1 MNKLTEL
8 IEDLCPE
15 GVEYKPVG
23 ELCTKISRFNWDK
36 SPKKIQYVDLTSVD
50 IPTRRIITT
59 TEVEASTAP
68 SRAQQAIHAGDV
80 LFGTTRPTQMRI
92 CMVPEDYDN
101 QVASTG
107 YCVLRADKEVVLSS
121 WFFYILQTDAF
132 ARFLENNQS
141 SGSYPAISNKKLK
154 EYKIPV
160 PPLEVQQEIVRVLD
174 AFIDLEQNL
183 VAELGLRQK
192 QFEFYRG
199 QLFHFDHSVEWSTL
213 GDVSLKVTS
222 GGTPS
227 SKNTSYY
234 GGDIPWLRTQEVNFE
249 DIYSTGVSITE
260 EGLNSSA
267 AKWIPVNC
275 VIVAMYGATAAKSA
289 INAIPL
295 TTNQACCNLEIDPS
309 LAEYRFVYY
318 WVSHMYEDLKKLG
331 EGSQSNLN
339 AKKVKSFPVPV
350 PPLETQREIID
361 KLCEFESLIQST
373 EREIALRRKQYEF
386 YRDELLTFTPKGA

>member
-1 MNKLTEL
+1 MPKRVLPMSKLTEL
-8 IEDLCPE
+8 IEELCPE
-15 GVEYKPVG
+15 GVGYEPLGEVVQIRNGQDWKSQAPGDIPVYG
-23 ELCTKISRFNWDK
+23 SGGRMQQSVAVASSEGPSVLLPRKGSLE
-36 SPKKIQYVDLTSVD
+36 IQYVEEPIWNVDTVFTTVCDVEVLNTRFFYFVMKTIDL
-50 IPTRRIITT
+50 RRI
-59 TEVEASTAP
+59 STSA
-68 SRAQQAIHAGDV
+68 
-80 LFGTTRPTQMRI
+80 TRPSLTQS
-92 CMVPEDYDN
+92 
-101 QVASTG
+101 A
-107 YCVLRADKEVVLSS
+107 LRKLS
-121 WFFYILQTDAF
+121 
-132 ARFLENNQS
+132 
-141 SGSYPAISNKKLK
+141 
-154 EYKIPV
+154 IPV

-174 AFIDLEQNL
+174 AFTDLEQSL
-183 VAELGLRQK
+183 VAELELRKK

-227 SKNTSYY
+227 SKKTSYY

-260 EGLNSSA
+260 EGLNNSS
-267 AKWIPVNC
+267 AKWIPANC

-295 TTNQACCNLEIDPS
+295 TTNQACCNLQIDPS

-318 WVSHMYEDLKKLG
+318 WVSHMYEHLKKLG

-373 EREIALRRKQYEF
+373 EREIVLRRKQYEF
-386 YRDELLTFTPKGA
+386 YRDELLCFTVKEA